1 MALQPFFG
9 RNSLLDDPFFSS
21 NFPLSPFE
29 EVAHLLTDP
38 LIQQARAQGS
48 IQPRVSSDV
57 ASLVRTAVDVKE
69 DKDGFKF
76 LVDLPGLKKE
86 EVKVSLEEPE
96 PGKRILFISGERQRE
111 EKTEEESYLRVERTF
126 GKFSRRFALPSTADV
141 SKITAKCEH
150 GVLTVGVPKIPE
162 TPKQPKA
169 TEIPIEGG
177 ETA

>member
-9 RNSLLDDPFFSS
+9 RSSLLDDPFFSS

-57 ASLVRTAVDVKE
+57 ASFARTAVDVKE
-69 DKDGFKF
+69 NKEGFKF

-96 PGKRILFISGERQRE
+96 TGKRILVISGERR
-111 EKTEEESYLRVERTF
+111 
-126 GKFSRRFALPSTADV
+126 A
-141 SKITAKCEH
+141 
-150 GVLTVGVPKIPE
+150 
-162 TPKQPKA
+162 
-169 TEIPIEGG
+169 
-177 ETA
+177 